1 MTKISTRW
9 TDLSLRAKGLVVV
22 SIPLAA
28 LLVATFALY
37 LVQQRENE
45 EQDAIAG
52 LFRVRSQIQTVL
64 TLLVDAETGVRG
76 FAISERPDLLE
87 PYTTAFARLPRAL
100 ANLERLVGDDPSQA
114 VRARRVRFLA
124 GRQLEILASVRRAA
138 ERRSE
143 QDRPSLLGGNEL
155 MTELRGELAAM
166 EAESEAGLQ
175 ERLADLADSRDRQGL
190 IITAAVALGLAGG
203 LLASVLFTT
212 GIARRIG
219 RLQKSARRL
228 ASGDPLPDRPAGAD
242 ELGHL
247 AESLQEA
254 SDLLAEREHLLIE
267 AKEKAEKASWAKS
280 DFLSRTNH
288 ELRTPVSVIIGFTHY
303 LQQLDQGP
311 DIKEISSAMSR
322 AARHLAELVDD
333 VMDIA
338 RIEAGE
344 LKITM
349 EPIDVDEVVAE
360 AVGILSPLATER
372 GVRVEVDD
380 GSIDGVR
387 VVADPRRL
395 SQILINLVSNAIR
408 YNRPDGRV
416 AISCGATG
424 TDRLRISVADEGAG
438 IPREKL
444 DRLFVPYDRLDKS
457 AAERGVGLGLAIS
470 RSLAELMNG
479 SIEVE
484 SAVGRG
490 STFHVEL
497 ASAPEVSTSLDAR

>member
-1 MTKISTRW
+1 MTKLSVRW

-45 EQDAIAG
+45 EQDAVTEM
-52 LFRVRSQIQTVL
+52 FRVRSQIQTVL
-64 TLLVDAETGVRG
+64 TLLIDAETGVRG
-76 FAISERPDLLE
+76 YAISESPELLE

-100 ANLERLVGDDPSQA
+100 ANLERLVGEDPSQA
-114 VRARRVRFLA
+114 ARAGRVRFLS
-124 GRQLEILASVRRAA
+124 GRRLEVLASVRRAA

-143 QDRPSLLGGNEL
+143 ENQPAVLRGNEL
-155 MTELRGELAAM
+155 MTELREELAAM
-166 EAESEAGLQ
+166 EAEAEADLGN
-175 ERLADLADSRDRQGL
+175 RLADLEGSRDREGL
-190 IITAAVALGLAGG
+190 IFASAVALGLAGG

-228 ASGDPLPDRPAGAD
+228 STGDPLPDRPAGTD

-247 AESLQEA
+247 AQSLQEA
-254 SDLLAEREHLLIE
+254 SDLLTDRERMLIE
-267 AKEKAEKASWAKS
+267 AKEKAERASWAKS

-303 LQQLDQGP
+303 LQRLDQGP
-311 DIKEISSAMSR
+311 EIKEISSAMSR

-344 LKITM
+344 LKCSL
-349 EPIDVDEVVAE
+349 EPVAVSDVIDETI
-360 AVGILSPLATER
+360 GLLTPLATER
-372 GVRVEVDD
+372 GVRIEVDD
-380 GSIDGVR
+380 RSINGAS

-395 SQILINLVSNAIR
+395 NQILINLVSNAIR
-408 YNRPDGRV
+408 YNRPDGTV
-416 AISCGATG
+416 AISCGVAPTG
-424 TDRLRISVADEGAG
+424 RSRISVADDGPG

-444 DRLFVPYDRLDKS
+444 DRLFVPYDRLDQS
-457 AAERGVGLGLAIS
+457 AAERGVGLGLTIS

-484 SAVGRG
+484 STVGRG

-497 ASAPEVSTSLDAR
+497 ASAPEVPTPSESK

>member
-1 MTKISTRW
+1 MTRISARW

-37 LVQQRENE
+37 LVQQRGNE
-45 EQDAIAG
+45 EQDALTR

-76 FAISERPDLLE
+76 YAISERPDLLE

-100 ANLERLVGDDPSQA
+100 ADLERLVGDDPSQA
-114 VRARRVRFLA
+114 VRARRVRFLS
-124 GRQLEILASVRRAA
+124 GRQLEVLASVIRAA

-143 QDRPSLLGGNEL
+143 QDQRAVLRGNEL
-155 MTELRGELAAM
+155 MTELRRELAAM
-166 EAESEAGLQ
+166 EAEAEAGLR
-175 ERLADLADSRDRQGL
+175 ERLADLAGSRDRQGV
-190 IITAAVALGLAGG
+190 IFTAAVALGLGGG
-203 LLASVLFTT
+203 LLASVLFTM
-212 GIARRIG
+212 GIARRIE

-228 ASGDPLPDRPAGAD
+228 ASGDPLPDRPAGED

-247 AESLQEA
+247 AESFQEA
-254 SDLLAEREHLLIE
+254 SDLLAERERLLIE
-267 AKEKAEKASWAKS
+267 AKERAEKASWAKS

-303 LQQLDQGP
+303 LEQLDQGP

-344 LKITM
+344 LKFKM
-349 EPIDVDEVVAE
+349 EPIDVSEVVDE
-360 AVGILSPLATER
+360 AVGILSPLAAER
-372 GVRVEVDD
+372 EVQIEVDNE
-380 GSIDGVR
+380 SFDGVR

-424 TDRLRISVADEGAG
+424 SDRLRISVADDGPG
-438 IPREKL
+438 IPPEKL

-457 AAERGVGLGLAIS
+457 AAERGVGLGLTIS
-470 RSLAELMNG
+470 KSLAELMNG

-484 SAVGRG
+484 SAEGRG
-490 STFHVEL
+490 STFQVEL
-497 ASAPEVSTSLDAR
+497 ASASEASRALDAR